1 MTEEIF
7 TGAAGHFRQESAKR
21 ENMVLETGSAL
32 QNAFDFLEMAFGDS
46 QEMVIFITELNTNPY
61 SIQFISE
68 NGCDSYYKYN
78 KKLLFEEEQR
88 NILKELDDIENDL

>member
-1 MTEEIF
+1 
-7 TGAAGHFRQESAKR
+7 
-21 ENMVLETGSAL
+21 
-32 QNAFDFLEMAFGDS
+32 
-46 QEMVIFITELNTNPY
+46 MVIFITELNTNPY

>member
-1 MTEEIF
+1 MRP
-7 TGAAGHFRQESAKR
+7 A
-21 ENMVLETGSAL
+21 VPW
-32 QNAFDFLEMAFGDS
+32 QNAFDFLELAFGDS

>member
-1 MTEEIF
+1 MPEEIF
-7 TGAAGHFRQESAKR
+7 TGAAGYFGQESAKR
-21 ENMVLETGSAL
+21 ENMVLETGGAL
-32 QNAFDFLEMAFGDS
+32 QNAFDFLELAFGDS

-68 NGCDSYYKYN
+68 NGCDSYYRYN

>member
-1 MTEEIF
+1 MP
-7 TGAAGHFRQESAKR
+7 S
-21 ENMVLETGSAL
+21 VPLEL
-32 QNAFDFLEMAFGDS
+32 AFGDS

>member
-1 MTEEIF
+1 MPEEIIYRCGRLF
-7 TGAAGHFRQESAKR
+7 WAGIRQTGEL
-21 ENMVLETGSAL
+21 VLETGGAL
-32 QNAFDFLEMAFGDS
+32 QNAFDFLELAFGDS

-68 NGCDSYYKYN
+68 NGCDSYYRYN